1 MTRTRLLLAR
11 HGHATSGPDH
21 RWDASDPLTATG
33 LEQAREL
40 AAHLA
45 AQPQRPDRIV
55 ASPAVRAQQTA
66 TACAEALGLPIE
78 TEPRLMEFGSGALS
92 PFTLAEMLELA
103 PYDDIWHPEDSAW
116 DGETIGA
123 FWRRTGEAAE
133 AIWRDGGRPL
143 VVSHAGTIQGLLRW
157 TMAIPPEAPDSFSLF
172 VRNASLTDVVV
183 RIDRHGRR
191 RAELHRL
198 GATEYLS
205 TVTEV

>member
-1 MTRTRLLLAR
+1 MNTRLLLAR

-21 RWDASDPLTATG
+21 RWTAEDPLTETG
-33 LEQAREL
+33 QAQAREL
-40 AAHLA
+40 GAALA
-45 AQPQRPDRIV
+45 ARSDRPDRIV

-66 TACAEALGLPIE
+66 QACAAALGLEIT

-92 PFTLAEMLELA
+92 PFTLAEMIEEA

-123 FWRRTGEAAE
+123 FWQRTGEAAE
-133 AIWRDGGRPL
+133 AIWQAGGQPL

-157 TMAIPPEAPDSFSLF
+157 TMAIPPDAPDSFALF
-172 VRNASLTDVVV
+172 VRNASLSEVVV

-191 RAELHRL
+191 RAELHHL
-198 GATEYLS
+198 GATDYLT
-205 TVTEV
+205 TVTEI